1 MSRWLVT
8 QGDRQFT
15 VQDLGEL
22 KQLAQSGKLGAGDM
36 VQPPGASDWLY
47 ASELPEL
54 KALLQTGGGSPD
66 FDDEIIVRP
75 NRTPMIIGLLVVLLA
90 VAGYGF
96 YYFAQKVPEAQNLD
110 LLGDGGLGLTEMLV
124 TADPATL
131 RADPAEGAS
140 STGTVDK
147 DSKVQLVAKRGDFYQ
162 IEAGGKQ
169 GWVKV
174 DEVIPA
180 YFFADSE
187 TRQDYDPIYNPDRYV
202 FVKNASWMQLPDQRR
217 DNITVFQLML
227 ANKSKFD
234 MTDIILLATIKDKN
248 GKVLETKEV
257 PLEGTVTSFD
267 DTMLGT
273 LAPADDDREG
283 EPRLM
288 TESSFQKL
296 AEKDED
302 LQLRWSP
309 GIEVQLESQGFVE
322 ANIDMLQVRAVP
334 KQI

>member
-1 MSRWLVT
+1 MARWLVT

-22 KQLAQSGKLGAGDM
+22 QQLARDGKLGAGDM

-54 KALLQTGGGSPD
+54 ASELQQGGGAHD
-66 FDDEIIVRP
+66 FYDDDLPRP
-75 NRTPMIIGLLVVLLA
+75 NRTPLIIGVLAVLLM

-96 YYFAQKVPEAQNLD
+96 FFFAQKVPEAQHLD
-110 LLGDGGLGLTEMLV
+110 LFGEGGLQLTEMLV
-124 TADPATL
+124 TADPAPL
-131 RADPAEGAS
+131 RSQPDGS
-140 STGTVDK
+140 SAGSVPK
-147 DSKVQLVAKRGDFYQ
+147 DSKVQLIAKRGEWYQ
-162 IEAGGKQ
+162 IEHDGKQ

-174 DEVIPA
+174 DEVVPA
-180 YFFADSE
+180 YFFADKE
-187 TRQDYDPIYNPDRYV
+187 TRQDYDPIYNPDRYI

-227 ANKSKFD
+227 ADKSKFD

-248 GKVLETKEV
+248 GNVLETKEV
-257 PLEGTVTSFD
+257 PLEGTVVAYG
-267 DTMLGT
+267 DTMVGT
-273 LAPADDDREG
+273 LAPADDDPEG

-288 TESSFQKL
+288 TESSFAEL
-296 AEKDED
+296 AKDDED

-309 GIEVQLESQGFVE
+309 GIEVQLSTQGFVE

>member
-1 MSRWLVT
+1 MARWLVT

-22 KQLAQSGKLGAGDM
+22 QQLARDGKLGPGDM
-36 VQPPGASDWLY
+36 IQPPGASDWLY

-54 KALLQTGGGSPD
+54 ASELQQGGGGPD
-66 FDDEIIVRP
+66 YDDDDLPRP
-75 NRTPMIIGLLVVLLA
+75 NRTPLIIGVLVVLLA

-96 YYFAQKVPEAQNLD
+96 FYFAQKVPEAQNLD
-110 LLGDGGLGLTEMLV
+110 LFGEGGLQLTEMLV
-124 TADPATL
+124 TADPAPL
-131 RADPAEGAS
+131 RAQPDGKTIAS
-140 STGTVDK
+140 IPK
-147 DSKVQLVAKRGDFYQ
+147 DSKVQLLAKRGDWYQ
-162 IEAGGKQ
+162 VEHDGQQ

-174 DEVIPA
+174 DEVVPG
-180 YFFADSE
+180 YFFADKE
-187 TRQDYDPIYNPDRYV
+187 TRQDYDPIYNPDRYI

-234 MTDIILLATIKDKN
+234 MTDIVLLATIKDKN
-248 GKVLETKEV
+248 GNVLETKEV
-257 PLEGTVTSFD
+257 PLEGTVKAFS
-267 DTMLGT
+267 DTMVGT
-273 LAPADDDREG
+273 LAPADDDPDG

-288 TESSFQKL
+288 TESSFAEL
-296 AEKDED
+296 AKDDED

-309 GIEVQLESQGFVE
+309 GIEVQLSTQGFVE
-322 ANIDMLQVRAVP
+322 ANIDMLQVRAIP